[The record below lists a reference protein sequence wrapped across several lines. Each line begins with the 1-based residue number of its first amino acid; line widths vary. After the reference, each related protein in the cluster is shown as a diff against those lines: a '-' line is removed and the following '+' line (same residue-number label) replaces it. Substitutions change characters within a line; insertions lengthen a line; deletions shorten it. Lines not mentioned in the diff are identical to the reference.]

1 MNAANLL
8 FVAAIVLAA
17 LSQSTTLFIAARALT
32 GLAVASNVLN
42 PVIVGDMFAAEER
55 GGAMSLIMLAP
66 LLGGAVGPAVAGTV
80 AQKVGWRY
88 VLWMSAGLAGVCEGL
103 FLTCFRET
111 YEVTILKRRASSL
124 RWKTGND
131 SLRTVYDD
139 DVDRGLRKLGD
150 DVLRPV
156 IVLLDSGVL
165 QALSLFGSV
174 AFAYFYV
181 MSTTLPDILEDIYKL
196 SPALTGASFV
206 SFSKSPHETDKA
218 NANVKQVSV
227 RQSVSSSA
235 DYSWTEST

>member
-17 LSQSTTLFIAARALT
+17 LSQSTALFIASRALT

-42 PVIVGDMFAAEER
+42 PAIVGDMFVSEER

-66 LLGGAVGPAVAGTV
+66 LLGGAVGPAVAGAV

-88 VLWMSAGLAGVCEGL
+88 VIWMSAGLAGVCEVL

-111 YEVTILKRRASSL
+111 YEVTILKRRAASL
-124 RWKTGND
+124 RWKTGNV

-139 DVDRGLRKLGD
+139 DGDRGLKKLGD
-150 DVLRPV
+150 DVLRPA

-181 MSTTLPDILEDIYKL
+181 MSVTLPDILEDIYKL
-196 SPALTGASFV
+196 SPALTGV
-206 SFSKSPHETDKA
+206 SFISFSNSPHETDKA
-218 NANVKQVSV
+218 NANV
-227 RQSVSSSA
+227 
-235 DYSWTEST
+235 